1 MLMDMQRYSETRG
14 ESLYREVLSD
24 FARRLAEKT
33 EARGAS
39 SGRSFPAG
47 DLSAFAEAILGDE
60 KELARAIPELNRL
73 VAKSTDAAGV
83 DLFLFLD
90 DYHLL
95 DLPSQPELLHILHG
109 ALKGACGWL
118 KVAGLGTRLNAYS
131 PATRKGLQVPGDAQR
146 ISLDFT
152 LVDPKAAEDHLRAIF
167 QRFLAVVGVEII
179 TQVIDEAAFRRLAW
193 ANAGV
198 PRDSLQML
206 GRSLEHARRVEHSKV
221 TITDVNLSIGEFGQ
235 QKMDELEQDARNDED
250 QLKQVIKFLE
260 KYCLEEHKINGF
272 LIRSE
277 QTPEKQ
283 AIDVLSDLRLV
294 HLIHQTITPH
304 KAGERYEAYLV
315 DYSLFTGFRRRPRI
329 KELLPTDGRQFKA
342 KELREIPELPKDFL
356 QIAP

>member
-1 MLMDMQRYSETRG
+1 M
-14 ESLYREVLSD
+14 
-24 FARRLAEKT
+24 
-33 EARGAS
+33 
-39 SGRSFPAG
+39 
-47 DLSAFAEAILGDE
+47 
-60 KELARAIPELNRL
+60 
-73 VAKSTDAAGV
+73 
-83 DLFLFLD
+83 
-90 DYHLL
+90 
-95 DLPSQPELLHILHG
+95 
-109 ALKGACGWL
+109 
-118 KVAGLGTRLNAYS
+118 
-131 PATRKGLQVPGDAQR
+131 
-146 ISLDFT
+146 
-152 LVDPKAAEDHLRAIF
+152 
-167 QRFLAVVGVEII
+167 
-179 TQVIDEAAFRRLAW
+179 
-193 ANAGV
+193 
-198 PRDSLQML
+198 
-206 GRSLEHARRVEHSKV
+206 
-221 TITDVNLSIGEFGQ
+221 NLSIGEFGQ